1 MWRRVPSRP
10 TGTRRPVPPEAKPNM
25 TARQMPALIRFYVR
39 WVDAVNRVVGNVVMY
54 LALVMMA
61 LLLFASVTRYV
72 FNVPFIWIIEMSQF
86 LMAAY
91 YLLGGGYS
99 MQLDAHVRMDV
110 LYERWT
116 PRTRAWVDTVTA
128 FFLIFYLVFLLRGGF
143 ASSLYSLKYDQRNYS
158 AWAPPMAPIK
168 IIMTV
173 GIALMLLQ
181 AFSMLFKDIARATR
195 REIA

>member
-1 MWRRVPSRP
+1 
-10 TGTRRPVPPEAKPNM
+10 
-25 TARQMPALIRFYVR
+25 MPKAIRAYVR
-39 WVDAVNRVVGNVVMY
+39 YVDAMNRVVGFLVMY
-54 LALVMMA
+54 MIFAMMGV
-61 LLLFASVTRYV
+61 LLFGSLTRYV
-72 FNVPFIWIIEMSQF
+72 FNVPFIWIIEMAQF

-116 PRTRAWVDTVTA
+116 PRTRAFWDSITA
-128 FFLIFYLVFLLRGGF
+128 FCLVFYLIYLMLGGI
-143 ASSLYSLKYDQRNYS
+143 ASSSYALKYGQTNYS

-168 IIMTV
+168 IIMTA
-173 GIALMLLQ
+173 GIVLMLLQ
-181 AFSMLFKDIARATR
+181 AISIFFKDLARFMG

>member
-1 MWRRVPSRP
+1 
-10 TGTRRPVPPEAKPNM
+10 M

>member
-1 MWRRVPSRP
+1 MNAKAMPSF
-10 TGTRRPVPPEAKPNM
+10 
-25 TARQMPALIRFYVR
+25 IRAYVR
-39 WVDAVNRVVGNVVMY
+39 YVDATNRILGSVVMY

-61 LLLFASVTRYV
+61 LLLFASLTRYV
-72 FNVPFIWIIEMSQF
+72 FNVPFVWIIEMAQF

-91 YLLGGGYS
+91 YILGGGYS
-99 MQLDAHVRMDV
+99 LQLDAHVRMDV
-110 LYERWT
+110 LYVRWR
-116 PRTRAWVDTVTA
+116 PRTRAFMDSITA
-128 FFLIFYLVFLLRGGF
+128 FFLVFYLAVMVYGGW
-143 ASSLYSLKYDQRNYS
+143 SSSAYSLKYNQTNYS

-181 AFSMLFKDIARATR
+181 AISIFFKDVAKFTG

>member
-1 MWRRVPSRP
+1 MN
-10 TGTRRPVPPEAKPNM
+10 AK
-25 TARQMPALIRFYVR
+25 AMPGFIRAYVR
-39 WVDAVNRVVGNVVMY
+39 GVDAVNGVLGYFVMY

-61 LLLFASVTRYV
+61 LLLFASITRYV
-72 FNVPFIWIIEMSQF
+72 FNVPFVWIIEMAQF

-91 YLLGGGYS
+91 YILGGGYS

-110 LYERWT
+110 LYERWK
-116 PRTRAWVDTVTA
+116 PKTRAFMDSLTA
-128 FFLIFYLVFLLRGGF
+128 FFLVFYLAIMVYGGF
-143 ASSLYSLKYDQRNYS
+143 SSSAYSLKYNQTNYS

-168 IIMTV
+168 VIMTV

-181 AFSMLFKDIARATR
+181 AISIFFKDVAKFTG

>member
-1 MWRRVPSRP
+1 MNAKAMPSF
-10 TGTRRPVPPEAKPNM
+10 
-25 TARQMPALIRFYVR
+25 IRAYVR
-39 WVDAVNRVVGNVVMY
+39 YVDATNRILGSLVMY

-61 LLLFASVTRYV
+61 LLLFASLTRYV
-72 FNVPFIWIIEMSQF
+72 FNVPFVWIIEMAQF

-91 YLLGGGYS
+91 YILGGGYS

-110 LYERWT
+110 LYERWR
-116 PRTRAWVDTVTA
+116 PRTRAFMDSITA
-128 FFLIFYLVFLLRGGF
+128 FFLVFYLAVMVYGGW
-143 ASSLYSLKYDQRNYS
+143 SSSAYSLKYNQANYS

-181 AFSMLFKDIARATR
+181 AISILFKDVAKFTG

>member
-1 MWRRVPSRP
+1 
-10 TGTRRPVPPEAKPNM
+10 M
-25 TARQMPALIRFYVR
+25 TARLMPAPIRFYVR
-39 WVDAVNRVVGNVVMY
+39 AVDALNRTVGSVVMY

-72 FNVPFIWIIEMSQF
+72 FNVPFIWIIEMAQF

-110 LYERWT
+110 LYERWA

-143 ASSLYSLKYDQRNYS
+143 ASSMYSLKYDQRNYS

-181 AFSMLFKDIARATR
+181 AFSMLFKDIARVTR

>member
-1 MWRRVPSRP
+1 MSAP
-10 TGTRRPVPPEAKPNM
+10 
-25 TARQMPALIRFYVR
+25 QMPRAVQAYVR
-39 WVDAVNRVVGNVVMY
+39 YVDAVNRVLGSVVMY

-61 LLLFASVTRYV
+61 LLLFASVTRYI

-91 YLLGGGYS
+91 YILGGGYS

-110 LYERWT
+110 LYERWR
-116 PRTRAWVDTVTA
+116 PKTRAFIDSITA
-128 FFLIFYLVFLLRGGF
+128 SFLVFYLVVMVYGGT
-143 ASSLYSLKYDQRNYS
+143 SSSAYSLKYNQTNYS

-173 GIALMLLQ
+173 GIVLMLLQ
-181 AFSMLFKDIARATR
+181 AIAMFFRDLAKFTGRDIA
-195 REIA
+195 

>member
-1 MWRRVPSRP
+1 MS
-10 TGTRRPVPPEAKPNM
+10 
-25 TARQMPALIRFYVR
+25 ARKMPRAIAAYVR
-39 WVDAVNRVVGNVVMY
+39 YVDAVNRVLGYLVMY
-54 LALVMMA
+54 LTLVMMG

-72 FNVPFIWIIEMSQF
+72 LNVPFVWIIEMSQF

-91 YLLGGGYS
+91 YILGGGYS

-116 PRTRAWVDTVTA
+116 PKTRAFMDSITA
-128 FFLIFYLVFLLRGGF
+128 FFLVFYLIYMVRGGI
-143 ASSLYSLKYDQRNYS
+143 ASSAYSLKYSQTNYS

-181 AFSMLFKDIARATR
+181 AIAIFFRDLARATG
-195 REIA
+195 REIE

>member
-1 MWRRVPSRP
+1 MPRVI
-10 TGTRRPVPPEAKPNM
+10 K
-25 TARQMPALIRFYVR
+25 LYVR
-39 WVDAVNRVVGNVVMY
+39 YVDAVNRVLGYCVMY
-54 LALVMMA
+54 LTLVIMGV
-61 LLLFASVTRYV
+61 LLFSSLTRYV
-72 FNVPFIWIIEMSQF
+72 FNVPFVWIIEMAQF

-91 YLLGGGYS
+91 YILGGGYS

-116 PRTRAWVDTVTA
+116 PKSRAFVDSITA
-128 FFLIFYLVFLLRGGF
+128 FFLIFYLIIMVRGGIS
-143 ASSLYSLKYDQRNYS
+143 SSLYSLKYNQTNYS

-181 AFSMLFKDIARATR
+181 AISILFKDIAKFTG